1 MLPYRARPV
10 WCLHT
15 PGAARGWDGLPRW
28 GNRHVGVGSN
38 ELYQKAGKHPLYIN
52 ELPPPRMILVMH
64 PQASALQKIRL
75 DNVITFVITSI
86 MKTKLRKIGNSY
98 GIILSQEAVDKL
110 CVKEGESLYLA
121 ETPDNALRIT
131 KSSPEFERTM
141 KLAREGMKQYHNAL
155 TELAK

>member
-1 MLPYRARPV
+1 
-10 WCLHT
+10 
-15 PGAARGWDGLPRW
+15 
-28 GNRHVGVGSN
+28 
-38 ELYQKAGKHPLYIN
+38 
-52 ELPPPRMILVMH
+52 MH